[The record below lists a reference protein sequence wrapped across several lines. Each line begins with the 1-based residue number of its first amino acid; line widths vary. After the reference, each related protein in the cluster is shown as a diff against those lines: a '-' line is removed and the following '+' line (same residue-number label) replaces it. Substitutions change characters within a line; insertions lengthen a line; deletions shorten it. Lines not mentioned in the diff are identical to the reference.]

1 MTTMINGSAIRKA
14 RKAKKMSQAELAA
27 DICTQATISSI
38 ENQNSYKNL
47 DILCKVCH
55 RLDLKITDVTH
66 NSRYGDRLF
75 SYIEDDMR
83 RHCYL
88 QANERIGRVSFEKLE
103 TQLSKGKYY
112 CYQGYASLYIDD
124 DIEEAVYNFNLM
136 LSQYSQSELAFYRVW
151 SNLGLGL
158 AYQKSGKEDRTERFI
173 EESIKILNQIKND
186 DKVDFFAI
194 VDLYIDIIAVQ
205 VELEHYERALDLCKN
220 ILNRLTKSNSIY
232 KIDIL
237 EELESKCLY
246 AQGQIVQ
253 GTMKQFAAM
262 FVAELRGN
270 TALSDKI
277 LKQNQAHIVEL
288 VKKELAKNLGDS
300 VMVK

>member
-1 MTTMINGSAIRKA
+1 
-14 RKAKKMSQAELAA
+14 
-27 DICTQATISSI
+27 
-38 ENQNSYKNL
+38 
-47 DILCKVCH
+47 
-55 RLDLKITDVTH
+55 
-66 NSRYGDRLF
+66 
-75 SYIEDDMR
+75 
-83 RHCYL
+83 
-88 QANERIGRVSFEKLE
+88 
-103 TQLSKGKYY
+103 
-112 CYQGYASLYIDD
+112 
-124 DIEEAVYNFNLM
+124 
-136 LSQYSQSELAFYRVW
+136 
-151 SNLGLGL
+151 
-158 AYQKSGKEDRTERFI
+158 
-173 EESIKILNQIKND
+173 
-186 DKVDFFAI
+186 
-194 VDLYIDIIAVQ
+194 
-205 VELEHYERALDLCKN
+205 
-220 ILNRLTKSNSIY
+220 SNSIY